1 MIEEQ
6 QEQQEQHDD
15 HADIMI
21 IMSMRR
27 KKNTKNAAATARG
40 VAQDGG
46 GSIMIIFD
54 DGADADACQRKDEKE
69 VWWNIISADSSSIQE
84 VDYDCYKD
92 LGVAQTQQKQSTEL
106 LSRESSSPC

>member
-1 MIEEQ
+1 MMIEEQ
-6 QEQQEQHDD
+6 QEQHEQHDD

-27 KKNTKNAAATARG
+27 KKNTKNAAARG

-54 DGADADACQRKDEKE
+54 DGADADAC
-69 VWWNIISADSSSIQE
+69 
-84 VDYDCYKD
+84 
-92 LGVAQTQQKQSTEL
+92 
-106 LSRESSSPC
+106 